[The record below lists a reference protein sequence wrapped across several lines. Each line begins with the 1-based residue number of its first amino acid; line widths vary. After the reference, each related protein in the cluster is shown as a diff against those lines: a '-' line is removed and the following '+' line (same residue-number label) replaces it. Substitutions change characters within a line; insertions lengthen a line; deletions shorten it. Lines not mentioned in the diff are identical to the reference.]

1 MVSEQ
6 RKTEER
12 RGTGFSV
19 LAARS
24 RSLTLDLRTSLRN
37 RTEMLATQA
46 ILVSFS
52 VVFKFINSVYKLNR
66 PQLKGLVSKKCPSV
80 GRVQ

>member
-1 MVSEQ
+1 MVSRQ

-12 RGTGFSV
+12 GGTGFSV

-24 RSLTLDLRTSLRN
+24 FTLVLLSLLRN
-37 RTEMLATQA
+37 STETLATQA
-46 ILVSFS
+46 IIVSFS
-52 VVFKFINSVYKLNR
+52 LVFIFINSVDLLDR

-80 GRVQ
+80 GE

>member
-1 MVSEQ
+1 MVSKQ

-24 RSLTLDLRTSLRN
+24 LTLVLRSLLRN
-37 RTEMLATQA
+37 RTETLATQA
-46 ILVSFS
+46 TIVSFS
-52 VVFKFINSVYKLNR
+52 LVFIFINSFDLLNR
-66 PQLKGLVSKKCPSV
+66 PQLKGLVSKKCLSV
-80 GRVQ
+80 GE